1 VDTKVREILL
11 HLPKAEYSPGERVE
25 GHAIILC
32 DEDFDC
38 ESVNLVFSCQEQS
51 RVVVGSGKHRR
62 VYLEEHEYFEQFLE
76 LLNQSM
82 VLEGETRYE
91 FSFDIPEESVSSFE
105 GHYSWIR
112 YIIKGKIEV
121 KWALDPKIEQT
132 IIVKAPTRMTASLE
146 PMMIQEE
153 HMEEGMHLL
162 RVQGDSD
169 TFQRGEDIR
178 FRFLV
183 GTEANIRGVR
193 AELLRRENVAPKG
206 RETSYDT
213 EMDLQYWEEY
223 RVPRESW
230 VEVTIKTDDSWPEP
244 FKTELIE
251 CNYILKVT
259 LDIPWRFDRII
270 EIPLKLS
277 TYPGKDEFSTSIFD
291 F

>member
-1 VDTKVREILL
+1 VRELSL
-11 HLPKAEYSPGERVE
+11 HLPKNEYLPGERVE
-25 GHAIILC
+25 GYAIILC

-62 VYLEEHEYFEQFLE
+62 VYLEKHEYFEQFLE
-76 LLNQSM
+76 LLNQSRVM
-82 VLEGETRYE
+82 EGETRYK
-91 FSFDIPEESVSSFE
+91 FAFDIPEESVSSFE
-105 GHYSWIR
+105 GYYSWIR
-112 YIIKGKIEV
+112 YMVNGKIEV
-121 KWALDPKIEQT
+121 KWALDPKTEQS
-132 IIVKAPTRMTASLE
+132 IIVNAPTRMTASLE
-146 PMMIQEE
+146 PRIIQEE
-153 HMEEGMHLL
+153 HMEKGMHLL
-162 RVQGDSD
+162 RVEGESD

-183 GTEANIRGVR
+183 GTEANIRGAR
-193 AELLRRENVAPKG
+193 TELFRRENVSPQG

-223 RVPRESW
+223 RVPRDRW
-230 VEVTIKTDDSWPEP
+230 VDVTIETDDSWPDP

-259 LDIPWRFDRII
+259 LDIPWRIDRII

-277 TYPGKDEFSTSIFD
+277 TDVGEDEFSTSIFD

>member
-1 VDTKVREILL
+1 MRELSL
-11 HLPKAEYSPGERVE
+11 HLPKNEYLPGERVE
-25 GHAIILC
+25 GYAIILC

-62 VYLEEHEYFEQFLE
+62 VYLEKHEYFEQFLE
-76 LLNQSM
+76 LLNQSRVM
-82 VLEGETRYE
+82 EGETRYK
-91 FSFDIPEESVSSFE
+91 FAFDIPEESVSSFE
-105 GHYSWIR
+105 GYYSWIR
-112 YIIKGKIEV
+112 YMVNGKIEV
-121 KWALDPKIEQT
+121 KWALDPKTEQS
-132 IIVKAPTRMTASLE
+132 IIVNAPTRMTASLE
-146 PMMIQEE
+146 PRIIQEE
-153 HMEEGMHLL
+153 HMEKGMHLL
-162 RVQGDSD
+162 RVEGESD

-183 GTEANIRGVR
+183 GTEANIRGAR
-193 AELLRRENVAPKG
+193 TELFRRENVSPQG

-223 RVPRESW
+223 RVPRDRW
-230 VEVTIKTDDSWPEP
+230 VDVTIETDDSWPDP

-259 LDIPWRFDRII
+259 LDIPWRIDRII

-277 TYPGKDEFSTSIFD
+277 TDVGEDEFSTSIFD